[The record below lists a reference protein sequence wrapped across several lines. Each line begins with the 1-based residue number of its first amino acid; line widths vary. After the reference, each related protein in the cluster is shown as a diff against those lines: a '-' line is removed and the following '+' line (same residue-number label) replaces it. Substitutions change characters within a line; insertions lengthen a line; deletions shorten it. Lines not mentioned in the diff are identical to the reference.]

1 MRTIVAWSSATS
13 VLIWY
18 HFVCVGVT
26 EDVQHHDFICP
37 PCGAAKEKA
46 NKKRKSSK
54 ASSKVPSLS
63 TNVNVPAS
71 IQVPVQTA
79 QSASEAALLDR
90 SAYIDTTTAVTTSIL
105 TTAPVIPTTELGLA
119 TNIPPYKYAPTV
131 PQAPVVSWSTTIPSA
146 NSFPPLAYGQ
156 FNQIP
161 TSSLSLPYPVP
172 PPALPK
178 PSCAILPPNTCES
191 SYYPGVLA
199 AQNFAV
205 PSCGNQLIPSLHYS
219 TPLSSRN
226 APITTLPNKT
236 TQNTAIT
243 FIGNKPSDTKKQ
255 GREEILSQRSVA
267 ASSRKSKKDERLQL
281 ELQILDEERKLQ
293 EEEQA
298 KKREYLQ
305 KKHTLL
311 REMAN
316 DSTTDDESEGYDE
329 DKQALNNKV
338 TQWIQEVPQAENNPI
353 QNDRVQSTQ
362 PPLYRNQLFS
372 QFVPEFRQL
381 RVGEATQIPSRIEN
395 SGANIGMFNPARRS
409 TPRQA
414 ALVDDDENNL
424 SRSQIA
430 ARQAVS
436 RELPTFTGIPEEWP
450 LFYST
455 FITTTNMC
463 GYTSEENLVRI
474 QKCLKG
480 KAYEAIKCRLMHPS
494 NVPGIIS
501 TLKMLYGNPDVI
513 VHNLIAKI
521 KSTPPPRPDRLDTL
535 IEFSLAVQNLCA
547 TIEAC
552 QLDEYS
558 HNVVLLRELV
568 EKLPS
573 SVKVDWA
580 KYRRTLSHVNL
591 TMFSA
596 WLYEL
601 AETVCP
607 IVSLS
612 SIESKVSRGKRDSA
626 YLNAH
631 MEDMHDYQN
640 RSDQAVKFA
649 PRNSTSKACVLCKG
663 SCTSIDKCTRFA
675 EFSYNSRWATVKE
688 FGLCWETYETAA
700 VTLQSTIEREC
711 NTHLKQKNKMLFR
724 VVPVILYGIHKAV
737 KTFAFLDDGSSLT
750 LIDAALAAELN
761 LNGIAEPL
769 CLRWTSTQSRSEND
783 SVRLSIEISGTGENH
798 KKYRLQEVHTV
809 SNLDLFHQSIN
820 MKELAKQ
827 HPYLRGI
834 PVESY
839 QDAQP
844 RILIGMDN
852 ANLTLPLK
860 GKEGGWCQPIVTKT
874 RLGWI
879 IHGGTESQE
888 ELVGYHS
895 PQRCL
900 CSGINDTVLQQTV
913 NEYFSLENVGISKPK
928 QSLASTEDQRAAD
941 ILKTVKQTENGHYV
955 SRLLWKYDE
964 FHLPNSKPMAL
975 QRFRCLESRLKK
987 DPELAAILRTKI
999 EEYLEKGYARKLM
1012 EAELAETRQ
1021 RIWYLPIFPVFNP
1034 NKPGKVRIVWDAAAK
1049 TNGVSLN
1056 SMMLTGPDQLTSL
1069 LSVLIQFRE
1078 NRVAICGDLREM
1090 FHQVR
1095 ISEEDQNCLRFLWR
1109 ENPSDAEPSTYVM
1122 QVMTFGAC
1130 CSPSCAQYVKNLNAE
1145 KHGGQ
1150 YPKAAN
1156 AIIKNHYV
1164 DDMLTSTESEEE
1176 AIQLAREVRHVH
1188 AQGGFEIRN
1197 WISNSPVVL
1206 NALQKERIDEK
1217 SLNLGSELA
1226 TEKVLGLW
1234 WCTATDTL
1242 TFKLSPKHDEDLLSG
1257 KRRPTKREV
1266 LRTLMTIF
1274 DPLGLLSHLLIF
1286 LKILLQEIW
1295 RSGVGWDDE
1304 IPDALNEKWE
1314 KWLKVLPSVRDVRVP
1329 RCYRLLVSNGPET
1342 NVQLHTFVDASE
1354 DGYAAVVY
1362 LRFQQG
1368 NRIECSIV
1376 AAKSRVAPL
1385 KFVSI
1390 PRLELQAAVAGARL
1404 ANMVTNSLSFKVN
1417 ERLSPFVSAT
1427 SWKPAKLRTGG
1438 GSAQSSV
1445 ADEAT
1450 KWQRLP
1456 DLGNDSRWFKS
1467 PEFLWQERDNWPVEP
1482 FTTGTTKEEIRSNL
1496 FHHRV
1501 VMKPCINAEYFSN
1514 WKRLVGTVG
1523 FVFRFLCNCRSKVTG
1538 IHRKLGPLS
1547 SMELQQASNYL
1558 FREAQRESFPEE
1570 VAILLNRNGTTKA
1583 LPKQSAIYTMKP
1595 FLDENQLMRMFGRIS
1610 RCEYATM
1617 DAQNPVVLPKD
1628 HHITKLLVRDYHER
1642 FHHCNHET
1650 VINELRQKFRI
1661 PKLRVVYRNVRANCQ
1676 KCKNQRAIPQPPPMG
1691 DLPKVRLAAFC
1702 RPFTFVGV
1710 DYFGPIMVALGRRSE
1725 KRWGV
1730 LVTCLTTRAVYIEV
1744 AHTLNADSCVM
1755 AIRNFMARRGVPN
1768 QIFSDRGTNFTAAN
1782 KELGAALA
1790 ELDQEKIVQEI
1801 VSPNTEWCFIPPAS
1815 PHMGGSWE
1823 RLIQSVKRN
1832 LEQIRPRCYL
1842 SDEVLRNQLI
1852 EIEGTIN
1859 SRPLTHVPADDPDAP
1874 VLTPNHFILGSSSGL
1889 KPATLLD
1896 DSALALKRS
1905 WRNSQVE
1912 ANIFWRRWV
1921 RDYMPDLTRR
1931 TKWFSEVKAI
1941 EVGDIVVIADPDH
1954 PRNCWPKGR
1963 IISVNRGKDG
1973 KVRSAAVQTAIGG
1986 KPRLWRTRGGV

>member
-1 MRTIVAWSSATS
+1 
-13 VLIWY
+13 
-18 HFVCVGVT
+18 
-26 EDVQHHDFICP
+26 
-37 PCGAAKEKA
+37 
-46 NKKRKSSK
+46 
-54 ASSKVPSLS
+54 
-63 TNVNVPAS
+63 
-71 IQVPVQTA
+71 
-79 QSASEAALLDR
+79 
-90 SAYIDTTTAVTTSIL
+90 
-105 TTAPVIPTTELGLA
+105 
-119 TNIPPYKYAPTV
+119 
-131 PQAPVVSWSTTIPSA
+131 
-146 NSFPPLAYGQ
+146 
-156 FNQIP
+156 
-161 TSSLSLPYPVP
+161 
-172 PPALPK
+172 
-178 PSCAILPPNTCES
+178 
-191 SYYPGVLA
+191 
-199 AQNFAV
+199 
-205 PSCGNQLIPSLHYS
+205 
-219 TPLSSRN
+219 
-226 APITTLPNKT
+226 
-236 TQNTAIT
+236 
-243 FIGNKPSDTKKQ
+243 
-255 GREEILSQRSVA
+255 
-267 ASSRKSKKDERLQL
+267 
-281 ELQILDEERKLQ
+281 
-293 EEEQA
+293 
-298 KKREYLQ
+298 
-305 KKHTLL
+305 
-311 REMAN
+311 MAN
-316 DSTTDDESEGYDE
+316 DSTTDDESKGYDE
-329 DKQALNNKV
+329 DKQALNNK
-338 TQWIQEVPQAENNPI
+338 
-353 QNDRVQSTQ
+353 
-362 PPLYRNQLFS
+362 
-372 QFVPEFRQL
+372 L
-381 RVGEATQIPSRIEN
+381 RVGEGTQIPSRIEN

-436 RELPTFTGIPEEWP
+436 RELPTFTDIPEEWP

-463 GYTSEENLVRI
+463 GYTSEENLVRL

-688 FGLCWETYETAA
+688 FGLCRKCLKNTRHHANLNKFVEKTDANSNTTNY
-700 VTLQSTIEREC
+700 STITNEIALRRPAR
-711 NTHLKQKNKMLFR
+711 HHVRPQQRQLLYRNKMLFR

-913 NEYFSLENVGISKPK
+913 NEYFSLEN
-928 QSLASTEDQRAAD
+928 
-941 ILKTVKQTENGHYV
+941 
-955 SRLLWKYDE
+955 
-964 FHLPNSKPMAL
+964 
-975 QRFRCLESRLKK
+975 K

-1012 EAELAETRQ
+1012 EAELAETRH

-1056 SMMLTGPDQLTSL
+1056 SMMLTGSDQLTSL

-1090 FHQVR
+1090 FHQVK

-1109 ENPSDAEPSTYVM
+1109 EHPSDAEPSTYVM

-1130 CSPSCAQYVKNLNAE
+1130 CSPSCAQYIKNLNAE

-1156 AIIKNHYV
+1156 AIVKNHYV
-1164 DDMLTSTESEEE
+1164 DDMLTSTETEEE

-1188 AQGGFEIRN
+1188 AQAGFEIRN

-1217 SLNLGSELA
+1217 SLNLA
-1226 TEKVLGLW
+1226 TEKVLGLC
-1234 WCTATDTL
+1234 WCTATDTF

-1266 LRTLMTIF
+1266 LRSLMTIF

-1314 KWLKVLPSVRDVRVP
+1314 KWLKVLPSVWDR
-1329 RCYRLLVSNGPET
+1329 YLSSFLL
-1342 NVQLHTFVDASE
+1342 NVLFTSSKKATLRWLPLTDRRFVME
-1354 DGYAAVVY
+1354 
-1362 LRFQQG
+1362 
-1368 NRIECSIV
+1368 
-1376 AAKSRVAPL
+1376 
-1385 KFVSI
+1385 
-1390 PRLELQAAVAGARL
+1390 
-1404 ANMVTNSLSFKVN
+1404 
-1417 ERLSPFVSAT
+1417 
-1427 SWKPAKLRTGG
+1427 
-1438 GSAQSSV
+1438 
-1445 ADEAT
+1445 
-1450 KWQRLP
+1450 
-1456 DLGNDSRWFKS
+1456 
-1467 PEFLWQERDNWPVEP
+1467 
-1482 FTTGTTKEEIRSNL
+1482 
-1496 FHHRV
+1496 
-1501 VMKPCINAEYFSN
+1501 
-1514 WKRLVGTVG
+1514 
-1523 FVFRFLCNCRSKVTG
+1523 KVT
-1538 IHRKLGPLS
+1538 
-1547 SMELQQASNYL
+1547 E
-1558 FREAQRESFPEE
+1558 
-1570 VAILLNRNGTTKA
+1570 
-1583 LPKQSAIYTMKP
+1583 
-1595 FLDENQLMRMFGRIS
+1595 
-1610 RCEYATM
+1610 
-1617 DAQNPVVLPKD
+1617 
-1628 HHITKLLVRDYHER
+1628 
-1642 FHHCNHET
+1642 
-1650 VINELRQKFRI
+1650 
-1661 PKLRVVYRNVRANCQ
+1661 
-1676 KCKNQRAIPQPPPMG
+1676 
-1691 DLPKVRLAAFC
+1691 
-1702 RPFTFVGV
+1702 
-1710 DYFGPIMVALGRRSE
+1710 
-1725 KRWGV
+1725 
-1730 LVTCLTTRAVYIEV
+1730 
-1744 AHTLNADSCVM
+1744 
-1755 AIRNFMARRGVPN
+1755 
-1768 QIFSDRGTNFTAAN
+1768 
-1782 KELGAALA
+1782 
-1790 ELDQEKIVQEI
+1790 
-1801 VSPNTEWCFIPPAS
+1801 
-1815 PHMGGSWE
+1815 
-1823 RLIQSVKRN
+1823 
-1832 LEQIRPRCYL
+1832 
-1842 SDEVLRNQLI
+1842 
-1852 EIEGTIN
+1852 
-1859 SRPLTHVPADDPDAP
+1859 
-1874 VLTPNHFILGSSSGL
+1874 
-1889 KPATLLD
+1889 
-1896 DSALALKRS
+1896 
-1905 WRNSQVE
+1905 
-1912 ANIFWRRWV
+1912 
-1921 RDYMPDLTRR
+1921 
-1931 TKWFSEVKAI
+1931 
-1941 EVGDIVVIADPDH
+1941 
-1954 PRNCWPKGR
+1954 
-1963 IISVNRGKDG
+1963 
-1973 KVRSAAVQTAIGG
+1973 
-1986 KPRLWRTRGGV
+1986 